1 MDRLTRLGHRVDA
14 EVERWP
20 AVHEFSGLLMRAFIF
35 RFRLGLSRI
44 DCINRGYGA

>member
-20 AVHEFSGLLMRAFIF
+20 AVHEFWGLVNAGVYF
-35 RFRLGLSRI
+35 SVSP
-44 DCINRGYGA
+44 